1 MGINVN
7 KSKFILEK
15 MFNESLDKKATDNL
29 LHEVKAKRWV
39 RLNAVAYI
47 ANKLKIRIRDGG
59 DSSDDDDVSPRSKK
73 EKKDSEEVTN
83 QNMGLYLREIKK
95 RKERALPVCFLL
107 CDSFITSIIV
117 VVII

>member
-1 MGINVN
+1 MGINVSE
-7 KSKFILEK
+7 SKFILEK

-29 LHEVKAKRWV
+29 LHEVKSKRWD

-73 EKKDSEEVTN
+73 EKEKDSEEVTN
-83 QNMGLYLREIKK
+83 QNMGQYLREIKK
-95 RKERALPVCFLL
+95 RKERALQVCFLL
-107 CDSFITSIIV
+107 NCY
-117 VVII
+117 